1 MPSTTS
7 ETALDAALTAQLIVA
22 WAGEAGDPPRL
33 GWWRTDMASEYGG
46 EDLFRRMLPNTW
58 RWAALT
64 AAREA
69 ARRTDVDSRREAHD
83 ADAFLS
89 LFGLGA
95 DVDRRLDERLADLTR
110 SGREPEIALSGLEPW
125 LSKPFD
131 RTAFAAW
138 VAEHGVPATTQSP
151 VGRRLRGAP
160 PEDLDAAVRPLVAA
174 LAPLGPGYPLPHFK
188 RAS

>member
-1 MPSTTS
+1 MPTTATQ
-7 ETALDAALTAQLIVA
+7 TALDDALTSQLIVA

-33 GWWRTDMASEYGG
+33 GWWRCDMVSEYGG

-58 RWAALT
+58 RWAVLT

-69 ARRTDVDSRREAHD
+69 ARRTDAESRREAHD

-89 LFGLGA
+89 LFGFEAEL
-95 DVDRRLDERLADLTR
+95 DRRLDERLADLTR
-110 SGREPEIALSGLEPW
+110 SGQDPEIALPGLEPW
-125 LSKPFD
+125 LGKPFD
-131 RTAFAAW
+131 RAAFAAW
-138 VAEHGVPATTQSP
+138 VNGHGDPATTQSP

-160 PEDLDAAVRPLVAA
+160 PEDLDAAVGALVAA
-174 LAPLGPGYPLPHFK
+174 LAPLGPSYPLPHFK

>member
-1 MPSTTS
+1 
-7 ETALDAALTAQLIVA
+7 
-22 WAGEAGDPPRL
+22 
-33 GWWRTDMASEYGG
+33 MASEFGG

-58 RWAALT
+58 RWAVLT

-69 ARRTDVDSRREAHD
+69 ARRTDAESRREAHD

-89 LFGLGA
+89 LFSLGA

-110 SGREPEIALSGLEPW
+110 SGQAPEIALPGLEPW
-125 LSKPFD
+125 LGKPFD
-131 RTAFAAW
+131 REAFAAW
-138 VAEHGVPATTQSP
+138 VGEHGEPATAQSP

-160 PEDLDAAVRPLVAA
+160 PDDLEAAIRGLVAA
-174 LAPLGPGYPLPHFK
+174 LSPLGPGYPLPHFK